1 MLSRSI
7 GEDWQ
12 TCATDHCLSWR
23 DTEKQ
28 IIRTRESTNEV
39 SCLRSRILDTTG
51 FYQNYKNKYSH
62 INREWKEGILSSAVI
77 STGNSATWVIFNG
90 DVEPE
95 WAEALNSALDDNRLL
110 TLPNGIGI
118 KLGIDTR

>member
-1 MLSRSI
+1 
-7 GEDWQ
+7 
-12 TCATDHCLSWR
+12 
-23 DTEKQ
+23 
-28 IIRTRESTNEV
+28 
-39 SCLRSRILDTTG
+39 LDAIG

-62 INREWKEGILSSAVI
+62 VYREWKEGVLSSAVT
-77 STGNSATWVIFNG
+77 SAGNSATWVIFNG